1 MAEESTEPF
10 LNSVMNSPLP
20 ISSLPFP
27 LPNWAL
33 GVGRWAFGVPPFP
46 GLRSTRCRF
55 LLHRLALIALTA
67 ALPALALA
75 ANDDAASLAANLRAK
90 QSGSAFVRIRMETSG
105 GQSQTLQV
113 QIKSRMSEANGDIVY
128 QILFP
133 KERKGESVLL
143 HKAGGKFTGTSFAP
157 PNTVKAISSGEMKQ
171 SLFGTALSYEDII
184 DTPFGWSQQAIVG
197 NEDVDG
203 NACQI
208 LESKPGKN
216 QNSSYA
222 SVKTWVDPK
231 RMVPLRIEKY
241 DSSGKMVR
249 RINTTR
255 VLLDGSDSLP
265 ADLKV
270 YGPNNSVTQISGS
283 RIKRGLTY
291 ADTEFTPD
299 GLKQLTAPPGSAP

>member
-1 MAEESTEPF
+1 
-10 LNSVMNSPLP
+10 MNFHP
-20 ISSLPFP
+20 
-27 LPNWAL
+27 
-33 GVGRWAFGVPPFP
+33 GVRTW
-46 GLRSTRCRF
+46 
-55 LLHRLALIALTA
+55 LAGICLCLAI
-67 ALPALALA
+67 PCFALA
-75 ANDDAASLAANLRAK
+75 ADDASELAAKLRAK
-90 QSGSAFVRIRMETSG
+90 QSGSAFVRIRMETG
-105 GQSQTLQV
+105 GATLQV
-113 QIKSRMSEANGDIVY
+113 QIKSRVSEATTDIVY

-143 HKAGGKFTGTSFAP
+143 HRAGGKSTGTLFAP
-157 PNTVKAISSGEMKQ
+157 PSTVKSFASSEMNQ
-171 SLFGTALSYEDII
+171 SLFGTALSYEDIL
-184 DTPFGWSQQAIVG
+184 DSPFAWSQQTIAG
-197 NEDVDG
+197 SEDVDG

-216 QNSSYA
+216 QSSSYA
-222 SVKTWVDPK
+222 SVKTWVDSK
-231 RMVPLRIEKY
+231 RIVPLRIEKY
-241 DSSGKMVR
+241 DSSGKVVR

-291 ADTEFTPD
+291 ADGEFTPD